1 MGDYQP
7 HFDHDYSRGQVG
19 ENLVDTFLS
28 ALSGSRIETKTD
40 YRVTETGNV
49 YVETWQYNNPD
60 ESDKR
65 QSGIN
70 VTTADFWC
78 FASPDAS
85 GFITIS
91 TKALKELIHET
102 NPREVRQPISSDKT
116 NASIGRIIPVVDI
129 LKKLK
134 LYKDAVE

>member
-7 HFDHDYSRGQVG
+7 HFDHDFSRGQVG
-19 ENLVDTFLS
+19 EKLVDTFLS
-28 ALSGSRIETKTD
+28 SLSGSRIETKTD

-49 YVETWQYNNPD
+49 YVETWQYSKPD
-60 ESDKR
+60 ASDKR

-78 FASPDAS
+78 FASPDGS

-91 TKALKELIHET
+91 TQALKDIILET
-102 NPREVRQPISSDKT
+102 NPREVRQPITSDKT
-116 NASIGRIIPVVDI
+116 NASIGRIIPIVDI
-129 LKKLK
+129 LRKLK
-134 LYKDAVE
+134 LYEEAVE

>member
-7 HFDHDYSRGQVG
+7 SFDHDFSRGQVG
-19 ENLVDTFLS
+19 EELVETFLS

-49 YVETWQYNNPD
+49 YVETWQYNKPD
-60 ESDKR
+60 KSDIKV
-65 QSGIN
+65 SGIN
-70 VTTADFWC
+70 VTKADFWC
-78 FASPDAS
+78 FASPDGS

-91 TKALKELIHET
+91 TQALKEIIRDT
-102 NPREVRQPISSDKT
+102 DPKEVSQPISSDKT
-116 NASIGRIIPVVDI
+116 NASVGRIIPVVDI
-129 LKKLK
+129 LRKLK